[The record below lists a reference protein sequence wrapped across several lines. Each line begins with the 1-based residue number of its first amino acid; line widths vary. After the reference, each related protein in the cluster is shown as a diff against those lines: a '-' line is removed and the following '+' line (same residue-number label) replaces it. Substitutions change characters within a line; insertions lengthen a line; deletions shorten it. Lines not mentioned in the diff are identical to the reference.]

1 MSSMYVAQETGR
13 RLTAGVE
20 KFNNSFLPE
29 DGSRAG
35 VMSLGNGALIAKLR
49 REQGWKS
56 RVFPSPFN
64 LRWTLAL
71 VKKWEWKP

>member
-49 REQGWKS
+49 REQG
-56 RVFPSPFN
+56 
-64 LRWTLAL
+64 
-71 VKKWEWKP
+71 